1 MDINWKPRYDDWNS
15 AQSLRENMLV
25 CFGLYAGY
33 LAEQG
38 KITIPSGLAGED
50 AVASLGIAVVNA
62 FRSPSTPD
70 VDGPFDCFCIDQLI
84 QYFGVKEN
92 E

>member
-1 MDINWKPRYDDWNS
+1 MDFHWKPRWDDWHT
-15 AQSLRENMLV
+15 AQSLRENKLV

-38 KITIPSGLAGED
+38 KIKLPSGLQGED
-50 AVASLGIAVVNA
+50 AIASLGIAVVNA
-62 FRSPSTPD
+62 FEHPDTPD
-70 VDGPFDCFCIDQLI
+70 FDEPFDCFCIDQLI
-84 QYFGVKEN
+84 QYFGVKES